1 VFKFYD
7 MFVSKYIVQDIA
19 EIETIV
25 NKSHVIN
32 ATNERLLTITQL
44 STYVDHLML
53 RATLLVID
61 KSGRVWTKNTL
72 IIT

>member
-1 VFKFYD
+1 